1 MNIEKLEGIVIN
13 ERADMS
19 RERSQRMGDKA
30 VCYISNFVE
39 QMAAA
44 EGKGLLALVRGAR
57 EPTSIGQRE
66 V

>member
-44 EGKGLLALVRGAR
+44 EGEGLSAFVRRAR
-57 EPTSIGQRE
+57 IPASTRERE